1 MAETRYNVGYSGP
14 EVVEILGRAAHG
26 GELDVTIAAMNAEI
40 SSIRNLSNIAVARA
54 DAARAVADNAGIA
67 AVAAQELAASNA
79 AQLVQIWDI
88 INSGA
93 AGGEGMIFDG
103 LTIKGKFMKV
113 VDLYGLTAETVDTG
127 LDSITRCVIYK
138 LNASSGSGGGGS
150 ETYIWERGPKVA
162 EGDTFTALEGAVEIY
177 GGEYTAGSG
186 GSQQIYSV
194 DVTAE
199 ISGTDLVLT
208 RTDTTGAPTEIQPIN
223 GEWIMIL
230 AIQDN

>member
-26 GELDVTIAAMNAEI
+26 GEIDVTIAAMNAEI

-54 DAARAVADNAGIA
+54 DAARAVADNAGVA

-88 INSGA
+88 INSGS

-103 LTIKGKFMKV
+103 LTIKNKFVKV
-113 VDLYGLTAETVDTG
+113 VDLYGLTTETVDTG
-127 LDSITRCVIYK
+127 LDAITRCVIYK
-138 LNASSGSGGGGS
+138 LNVSSGSGGGGEAS
-150 ETYIWERGPKVA
+150 YSWERGPKVS
-162 EGDTFTALEGAVEIY
+162 EGDTFTALEGAVEIF
-177 GGEYTAGSG
+177 G
-186 GSQQIYSV
+186 GSYVTTGSATDYSV
-194 DVTAE
+194 SVTAQ

-208 RTDTTGAPTEIQPIN
+208 RTDTAGAPADIQPVN

>member
-54 DAARAVADNAGIA
+54 DAARAVADNAGVA

-88 INSGA
+88 INSGS

-103 LTIKGKFMKV
+103 LTIKDKFVKV
-113 VDLYGLTAETVDTG
+113 VDLYGLTTETVDTG
-127 LDSITRCVIYK
+127 LDAITRCVIYK
-138 LNASSGSGGGGS
+138 LNVSSGSGGGGEAS
-150 ETYIWERGPKVA
+150 YSWERGPKVS

-177 GGEYTAGSG
+177 GGSYVTTGSATD
-186 GSQQIYSV
+186 YSV
-194 DVTAE
+194 SVTAQ

-208 RTDTTGAPTEIQPIN
+208 RTDTTGAPADIQPVN

>member
-1 MAETRYNVGYSGP
+1 MADTRYNVGYSGP

-54 DAARAVADNAGIA
+54 DAARAVADNAGVA

-88 INSGA
+88 INSGS

-103 LTIKGKFMKV
+103 LTIKNKFVKV
-113 VDLYGLTAETVDTG
+113 VDLYGLTTETVDTG
-127 LDSITRCVIYK
+127 LDAITRCVIYK
-138 LNASSGSGGGGS
+138 INASSGSGGGGES
-150 ETYIWERGPKVA
+150 SYSWERGPKVA

-177 GGEYTAGSG
+177 GGTYQSGSG
-186 GSQQIYSV
+186 SSAQTYSV
-194 DVTAE
+194 SVTAQ

-208 RTDTTGAPTEIQPIN
+208 RADTTGAPVDIQPVN
-223 GEWIMIL
+223 GEWILIL

>member
-26 GELDVTIAAMNAEI
+26 GEIDVTIAAMNAEI

-54 DAARAVADNAGIA
+54 DAARAVADNAGVA

-103 LTIKGKFMKV
+103 LTIKNKFVKV
-113 VDLYGLTAETVDTG
+113 VDLYGLTTETVDTG
-127 LDSITRCVIYK
+127 LDAITRCVIYK
-138 LNASSGSGGGGS
+138 LNVSSGSGGGGEAS
-150 ETYIWERGPKVA
+150 YSWERGPKVA

-177 GGEYTAGSG
+177 GGSYVTTGSATD
-186 GSQQIYSV
+186 YSV
-194 DVTAE
+194 SVTAQ

-208 RTDTTGAPTEIQPIN
+208 RTDTTGAPADIQPVN

>member
-1 MAETRYNVGYSGP
+1 MAETRYNGGYSGP

-26 GELDVTIAAMNAEI
+26 GEIDVTIAAMNAEI
-40 SSIRNLSNIAVARA
+40 ASIRNLSNIAVARA
-54 DAARAVADNAGIA
+54 DAAREVADNAGVA

-88 INSGA
+88 INSGS

-103 LTIKGKFMKV
+103 LTIKNKFVKV
-113 VDLYGLTAETVDTG
+113 VDLYGLTTETVDTG
-127 LDSITRCVIYK
+127 LDAITRCVIYK
-138 LNASSGSGGGGS
+138 LNASSGSGGGGEAS
-150 ETYIWERGPKVA
+150 YSWERGPKVS

-177 GGEYTAGSG
+177 GGSYITSGSATD
-186 GSQQIYSV
+186 YSV
-194 DVTAE
+194 SVTAQ

-208 RTDTTGAPTEIQPIN
+208 RTDTSGAPADIQPVN

>member
-26 GELDVTIAAMNAEI
+26 GEIDVTIAAMNAEI
-40 SSIRNLSNIAVARA
+40 ASIRNLSNIAVARA
-54 DAARAVADNAGIA
+54 DAAREVADNAGVA

-88 INSGA
+88 INSGS

-103 LTIKGKFMKV
+103 LTIKNKFVKV
-113 VDLYGLTAETVDTG
+113 VDLYGLTTETVDTG
-127 LDSITRCVIYK
+127 LDAITRCVIYK
-138 LNASSGSGGGGS
+138 LNASSGSGGGGEAS
-150 ETYIWERGPKVA
+150 YSWERGPKVS

-177 GGEYTAGSG
+177 GGSYVTTGSATD
-186 GSQQIYSV
+186 YSV
-194 DVTAE
+194 SVTAQ

-208 RTDTTGAPTEIQPIN
+208 RTDTTGAPADIQPVN